1 MSLEFIAHRERV
13 ETTSYAHHFEWA
25 HEPGA
30 GFSFDCSAA
39 GHLNA
44 MPEAALANYDKCI
57 DGTYDVIN
65 RGVLPHTVSYWQP
78 AVVKC
83 ECGRRIYLDDPMT
96 NECERCGLLCN
107 GSGQVLAP
115 MSQWDAEAIYERFGP
130 RNAREDY

>member
-25 HEPGA
+25 NEPGA
-30 GFSFDCSAA
+30 GFSFDCNAA
-39 GHLNA
+39 GYLNA

-57 DGTYDVIN
+57 DCTYDVIDC
-65 RGVLPHTVSYWQP
+65 GVRAYTVSYWQP

-83 ECGRRIYLDDPMT
+83 ECGRRIYLDDAMT

-130 RNAREDY
+130 RNDRNDY